1 MILTTH
7 ARTTDPQSSVIA
19 ALENARHRKAQVFD
33 VVKALEMFNG
43 STSAE
48 LAQKSGIDRYMVARR
63 LPDAERR
70 GLVYRCGTRKCE
82 VSGKHAVTWF
92 IDDCEV
98 AA

>member
-7 ARTTDPQSSVIA
+7 ARTADPQSSVIA
-19 ALENARHRKAQVFD
+19 ALENAQHRKAQVLD
-33 VVKALEMFNG
+33 VVNALKLFNG

-48 LAQKSGIDRYMVARR
+48 LAQKSGLDLYMVARR
-63 LPDAERR
+63 LPNAERR

-82 VSGKHAVTWF
+82 VSGKYTVTWF
-92 IDDCEV
+92 VDDCEV